1 MKKKKTTEKKQT
13 GKKLKRFFADIF
25 FIILGAFSYS
35 LAINMFTS
43 PNDIAPGGIGGLS
56 TVINY
61 LSGGTIG
68 IGLLFA
74 VINIPLVIAGF
85 IKLGRILMVR
95 TILAVAL
102 VSVGT
107 DILKPYFP
115 VYEGDRILAAVF
127 GGLLIGAGLGLV
139 YLRDGT
145 TGGTDIINKL
155 ILRAKPHLSLGGITL
170 ITDAVVV
177 LISMLVYGNIES
189 GLYAIIAIFV
199 SSKIIDIILYGTLEG
214 KLVLIF
220 SNKPDEIGAAIVND
234 LSRGATMLKGSGVY
248 SGEDKKV
255 ICCAVHKNEY
265 VKLKRKIKAIDPS
278 AFIITALASEVLGEG
293 FNENNS

>member
-1 MKKKKTTEKKQT
+1 MKKKRTTEKKAT
-13 GKKLKRFFADIF
+13 GKKIKHFFVDIL

-74 VINIPLVIAGF
+74 AINIPLVVAGF
-85 IKLGRILMVR
+85 IKLGRMLMVR
-95 TILAVAL
+95 TIIAVAL

-155 ILRAKPHLSLGGITL
+155 ILRVKPHLSLGGITL

-220 SNKPDEIGAAIVND
+220 SSKPDEIGAAIVND

>member
-13 GKKLKRFFADIF
+13 GKKLKRFLADLF

-85 IKLGRILMVR
+85 IKLGRMLMIR
-95 TILAVAL
+95 TIIAVVL

>member
-85 IKLGRILMVR
+85 IKLGRMLMVR

>member
-74 VINIPLVIAGF
+74 AINIPLVIAGF
-85 IKLGRILMVR
+85 IKLGRMLMVR
-95 TILAVAL
+95 TIIAVAL

-155 ILRAKPHLSLGGITL
+155 ILKAKPHLSLGAVTL

-177 LISMLVYGNIES
+177 LISMFVYGNIES

-220 SNKPDEIGAAIVND
+220 SSKPDEIGAAIVND

-265 VKLKRKIKAIDPS
+265 VKLKRKIKAIDPT

>member
-85 IKLGRILMVR
+85 IKLGRMLMVR

-155 ILRAKPHLSLGGITL
+155 ILKAKPHLSLGGITL

-177 LISMLVYGNIES
+177 LISMFVYGNIES

-220 SNKPDEIGAAIVND
+220 SSKPDEIGAAIVND